1 MGSNTTAVAVDMDR
15 VKAAWGS
22 NDASLRARVLS
33 ARYSKY
39 LATIDDPSAGALD
52 EILAGAIDGD
62 HRPSQYGYAVVAL
75 MHTLGTRLEREVR
88 SMKAIYGMDDVDS
101 PDLEYPDETWPVPIP
116 NTPEYPL
123 LTIVP
128 RDRLAALAA
137 KIPAAHDG
145 EGAEFIEALTGW
157 VAKTIEL
164 GVDLVIFDY

>member
-1 MGSNTTAVAVDMDR
+1 MGSNTTAVAVDIHR

-39 LATIDDPSAGALD
+39 LATIDDPGAGALD
-52 EILAGAIDGD
+52 EVLAGAIGD
-62 HRPSQYGYAVVAL
+62 RCPSRYGYAVVAL
-75 MHTLGTRLEREVR
+75 MHTLGTVLPGEVR
-88 SMKAIYGMDDVDS
+88 SMQAIFGMDEVDS
-101 PDLEYPDETWPVPIP
+101 PDLNYPDQTWPVPIP

-123 LTIVP
+123 VTIVY
-128 RDRLAALAA
+128 RERLAALAA
-137 KIPAAHDG
+137 KIAAAHGD
-145 EGAEFIEALTGW
+145 EGSEFIEALTGW

>member
-1 MGSNTTAVAVDMDR
+1 MGSNTTAVAVDIDR

-22 NDASLRARVLS
+22 NDESLRARVLS

-52 EILAGAIDGD
+52 EILAGAIGD
-62 HRPSQYGYAVVAL
+62 RDPSKYGYAVVAL
-75 MHTLGTRLEREVR
+75 MHTLGTRLQREVR
-88 SMKAIYGMDDVDS
+88 SMEAIFGIDDVDS
-101 PDLEYPDETWPVPIP
+101 PDLNYPDQTWPVPIP

-123 LTIVP
+123 VTIVP
-128 RDRLAALAA
+128 RGRLAALAA
-137 KIPAAHDG
+137 KIPAAHEGD
-145 EGAEFIEALTGW
+145 GAEFIEVLTGW

>member
-1 MGSNTTAVAVDMDR
+1 MGSNTTAVAVDIDR

-22 NDASLRARVLS
+22 NDAGLRARVLS
-33 ARYSKY
+33 ARYSQY

-52 EILAGAIDGD
+52 EVLAGAIGD
-62 HRPSQYGYAVVAL
+62 HEPSQYAYAVVAL
-75 MHTLGTRLEREVR
+75 MHTLGTRLPGEVR
-88 SMKAIYGMDDVDS
+88 SMKAIFGIDDVDS
-101 PDLEYPDETWPVPIP
+101 PDLNYPDQTWPLPIP

-123 LTIVP
+123 LTIIP

-137 KIPAAHDG
+137 KIPPAHDR
-145 EGAEFIEALTGW
+145 EGGEFIEVLKGW

>member
-1 MGSNTTAVAVDMDR
+1 MGSNTTAVAVDIDR

-39 LATIDDPSAGALD
+39 LATIDDPSTGALD
-52 EILAGAIDGD
+52 EILAGALGD
-62 HRPSQYGYAVVAL
+62 CRPSQYGYAVVAL
-75 MHTLGTRLEREVR
+75 MHTLGTLLQHEVR
-88 SMKAIYGMDDVDS
+88 SMEAIFGIDDVDS
-101 PDLEYPDETWPVPIP
+101 PDLNYPDETWPVPIP

-123 LTIVP
+123 VTIIP

-145 EGAEFIEALTGW
+145 KGGEFIEALTGW